1 MRRRF
6 NSVVYAIRLYKYEI
20 YVYIHLC
27 ANIHKHN
34 NSIEQTTEVNDSVIE
49 HNVHNNTQLE
59 QNK

>member
-1 MRRRF
+1 
-6 NSVVYAIRLYKYEI
+6 
-20 YVYIHLC
+20 VYIHSC